1 MRKRD
6 YSKQSNILQC
16 INNYY
21 DYYRMIPSVREIS
34 AETGIPVA
42 TVHRY
47 LKLMNDNNEI
57 KYNGRRNLYTERMN
71 LEGMHHSIAVKGY
84 VACGP
89 GEEEIEED
97 IEYIRMPESLI
108 GKGEFFALIAK
119 GESMIDSG
127 ISEGDY
133 VVIRKQSDA
142 SKGDIVVALYEG
154 KNNLKLLDF
163 DKEKKKYILKSC
175 NQDKEKYSDIFV
187 EADELKVQGVAV
199 SVTHKLRKL
208 L

>member
-1 MRKRD
+1 MRTID
-6 YSKQSNILQC
+6 YLKKSDIIQC

-21 DYYRMIPSVREIS
+21 DYYGTTPSVREIS
-34 AETGIPVA
+34 AETGISVA

-47 LKLMNDNNEI
+47 LKLMNDSNEI
-57 KYNGRRNLYTERMN
+57 KYNGRRSLCTERIS
-71 LEGMHHSIAVKGY
+71 LESMHHSIAVKGY

-89 GEEEIEED
+89 GEEELEED

-119 GESMIDSG
+119 GESMIDVG
-127 ISEGDY
+127 ISDGDY
-133 VVIRKQSDA
+133 VVIRKQVYAD
-142 SKGDIVVALYEG
+142 KGDIVVALYEG

-163 DKEKKKYILKSC
+163 DKEKMKYILKSC

-187 EADELKVQGVAV
+187 EAEELRVQGVAV